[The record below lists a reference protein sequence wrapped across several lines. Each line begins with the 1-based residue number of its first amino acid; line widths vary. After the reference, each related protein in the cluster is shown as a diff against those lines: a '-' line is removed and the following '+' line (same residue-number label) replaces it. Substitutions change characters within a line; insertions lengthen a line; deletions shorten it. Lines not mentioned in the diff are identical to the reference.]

1 MVLDLK
7 HPWPDF
13 SFFQPLSPPPPNLRG
28 WRWLSW
34 GVLLLWLLLLLTL
47 CIKQGP
53 CLDYLCLLAQWME
66 VNICDDTR
74 VHRSDTLK
82 ATRFRSTQVMP
93 AMLGIQMFGWI
104 IKKTPLISY
113 TVYGVILS
121 STDKTDLNCWKYTK
135 MYVSHLCWKKCWSI
149 KIVQTNV
156 VQEFQC
162 LSVKCLLE
170 MPL

>member
-34 GVLLLWLLLLLTL
+34 GVLLLWWLLLLLTL

-66 VNICDDTR
+66 VNISVTTPGG
-74 VHRSDTLK
+74 HRSDTLK
-82 ATRFRSTQVMP
+82 ATRFHSTQLMP

-104 IKKTPLISY
+104 VEKVLHWFLVRCDIVKHWGKKRTWIVERS
-113 TVYGVILS
+113 
-121 STDKTDLNCWKYTK
+121 TK
-135 MYVSHLCWKKCWSI
+135 MYVSHLCWKTCWSVE
-149 KIVQTNV
+149 IVQPQSLWCDV
-156 VQEFQC
+156 V
-162 LSVKCLLE
+162 V
-170 MPL
+170 